1 MSNQTIDVTDIAC
14 CTVKLNCKMPVVVD
28 APSNDNVVVS
38 LTVTAALLL
47 IKSIERLEILVSNDV
62 SIEVSKSDEIK
73 LDYGRCVSTPF
84 VDKL

>member
-1 MSNQTIDVTDIAC
+1 
-14 CTVKLNCKMPVVVD
+14 MPVVVD

-73 LDYGRCVSTPF
+73 LDYDRCVSTPF